1 MPKRN
6 NGLLASLWESA
17 LKLFKWILSLPKRL
31 LHVKWSQNTGKKML
45 SVVLALLFWLFVMDQ
60 EDPEINRV
68 FENVPVQLIN
78 LQELDQNNL
87 KIMNQ
92 YDYFV
97 NVEVTGRRNTVLNMN
112 ENSISLWADMRT
124 VRAGSNNVY
133 INRSIN
139 TEAVSIKSVL
149 PNEVSI
155 NVERI
160 VSIPKPVKIT
170 ITDRFSESYFQE
182 KLSVSPSEIKVSG
195 PESQVAAVSYLGASL
210 AVGTLESDLSREV
223 TILPYDENG
232 EVVSG
237 VVTELSYADI
247 YLSLGRLKN
256 VGINVD
262 VQGNPMEGY
271 EIVSIRTIPE
281 SIAVSGQVDAVA
293 GVETLVAEA
302 VTLSGDEDSTVIV
315 EKDLIMPDGVTA
327 QSHLGPIQVEI
338 IIEQIQSKEFTFDII
353 DLPIVNLDDA
363 FTYEI
368 LDLETPITVK
378 VSDIESLI
386 EPLVKDDLRLDLNL
400 SNVDRPGIY
409 RLKINVTSDETY
421 KEVEINPLNIE
432 VNVTEKNAEE

>member
-6 NGLLASLWESA
+6 SGLLASLWESA

-45 SVVLALLFWLFVMDQ
+45 SIVLALLFWLFVMDQ

-112 ENSISLWADMRT
+112 ANSISLWADMRT

-160 VSIPKPVKIT
+160 VSIPKPVRIT

-182 KLSVSPSEIKVSG
+182 KLSVSPSEVKVSG

-237 VVTELSYADI
+237 VVTELSYADV
-247 YLSLGRLKN
+247 YLSLGRLKD

-281 SIAVSGQVDAVA
+281 VIAVSGQVDAVA
-293 GVETLVAEA
+293 GVEMLVAEA
-302 VTLSGDEDSTVIV
+302 VTLSGDEDSSVIV

-338 IIEQIQSKEFTFDII
+338 IIEQI
-353 DLPIVNLDDA
+353 
-363 FTYEI
+363 
-368 LDLETPITVK
+368 
-378 VSDIESLI
+378 LI
-386 EPLVKDDLRLDLNL
+386 
-400 SNVDRPGIY
+400 
-409 RLKINVTSDETY
+409 
-421 KEVEINPLNIE
+421 
-432 VNVTEKNAEE
+432 

>member
-1 MPKRN
+1 M
-6 NGLLASLWESA
+6 
-17 LKLFKWILSLPKRL
+17 
-31 LHVKWSQNTGKKML
+31 
-45 SVVLALLFWLFVMDQ
+45 
-60 EDPEINRV
+60 
-68 FENVPVQLIN
+68 
-78 LQELDQNNL
+78 
-87 KIMNQ
+87 
-92 YDYFV
+92 
-97 NVEVTGRRNTVLNMN
+97 
-112 ENSISLWADMRT
+112 
-124 VRAGSNNVY
+124 
-133 INRSIN
+133 
-139 TEAVSIKSVL
+139 

-160 VSIPKPVKIT
+160 VSIPKPVRIT

-182 KLSVSPSEIKVSG
+182 KLSVSPSEVKVSG

-237 VVTELSYADI
+237 VVTELSYADV
-247 YLSLGRLKN
+247 YLSLGRLKD

-281 SIAVSGQVDAVA
+281 VIAVSGQVDAVA
-293 GVETLVAEA
+293 GVEMLVAEA
-302 VTLSGDEDSTVIV
+302 VTLSGDEDSSVIV

-338 IIEQIQSKEFTFDII
+338 IIEQIQSKEFTFNIT